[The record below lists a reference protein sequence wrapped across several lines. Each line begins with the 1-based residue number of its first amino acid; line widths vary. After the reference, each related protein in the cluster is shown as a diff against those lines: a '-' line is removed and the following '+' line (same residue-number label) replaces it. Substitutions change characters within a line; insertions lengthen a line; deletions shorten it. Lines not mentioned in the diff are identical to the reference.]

1 MLWMWLSAGAWA
13 GDKDR
18 DGVPNKTDTC
28 KEESEDADG
37 FQDED
42 GCPDPDND
50 ADNIPDAD
58 DKCANEPEDKD
69 LFQDT
74 DGCPDPDNDG
84 DGVSDPDDRCPAE
97 KEDGQGPADGCPT
110 VSVEMLMSEG
120 YLPAIVD
127 LMNLAI
133 RAAGKNEA
141 GCAELASGAEAW
153 LTKHDPRALV
163 EVWEARLG
171 RVPEGFDPKP
181 TVQLLRQNA
190 DAFKLVRP
198 AFDVFCAEHAGWN
211 AIAAKVDAVFQ
222 PIPAA
227 DPLPPPPKKKKGR

>member
-1 MLWMWLSAGAWA
+1 MFFMVLAASAWA
-13 GDKDR
+13 GDKDG

-28 KEESEDADG
+28 KEEAEDTDG

-58 DKCANEPEDKD
+58 DKCPTDAEDKD
-69 LFQDT
+69 MFQDT

-84 DGVSDPDDRCPAE
+84 DGVNDPDDKCADE
-97 KEDGQGPADGCPT
+97 KEDGQGAKDGCPD
-110 VSVEMLMSEG
+110 VSGELLMSDG
-120 YLPAIVD
+120 YLPAIVE
-127 LMNLAI
+127 LMNLAVTSG
-133 RAAGKNEA
+133 AQKEQ
-141 GCAELASGAEAW
+141 GCEGLASGVNAW
-153 LTKHDPRALV
+153 FAKNDAAKLAA
-163 EVWEARLG
+163 VWEARLA
-171 RVPEGFDPKP
+171 RVPEGFDSKP

-198 AFDVFCAEHAGWN
+198 AFDVFCADHAGWN
-211 AIAAKVDAVFQ
+211 GVAAKVDAVFA

-227 DPLPPPPKKKKGR
+227 EPVAPPPKKKKR